1 MLVKE
6 QTTSDKEQT
15 TSDKEQT
22 TLDEELTNSDNVK
35 FLCKTLYEDLL
46 PDMDTNAKITLI
58 NHLPEILETAKKT
71 KNWGFNFIT
80 GEIDIHDEDKTPENL
95 ENSS

>member
-6 QTTSDKEQT
+6 QTTSVKEQT
-15 TSDKEQT
+15 TSDNVNFVCKA
-22 TLDEELTNSDNVK
+22 LCELV
-35 FLCKTLYEDLL
+35 
-46 PDMDTNAKITLI
+46 PDMNTNEKNTLKK
-58 NHLPEILETAKKT
+58 HLPEILETAKKT